1 MCAGVVFSPQNVVVN
16 ETDVDQR
23 VLVCVTMTP
32 PSGGLDRNAAVTY
45 GDFGII
51 FI

>member
-1 MCAGVVFSPQNVVVN
+1 MFSTQDVVIN

-45 GDFGII
+45 MYGDSGGII
-51 FI
+51 NTT